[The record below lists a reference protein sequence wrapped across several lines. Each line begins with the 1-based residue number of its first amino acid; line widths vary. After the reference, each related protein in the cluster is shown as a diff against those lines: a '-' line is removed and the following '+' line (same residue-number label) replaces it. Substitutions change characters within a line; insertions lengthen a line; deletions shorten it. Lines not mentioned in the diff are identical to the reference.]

1 MLFKVN
7 EDFSSPWT
15 FQGLIVGIISI
26 LFSSAQGSIEPQN
39 EAVELGGNVSLRCVL
54 KETLEVTQVTWQKK
68 IDGNFD
74 NIGTYGKGK
83 NQTINNGYKGKVN
96 IRVLELKET
105 AITFWNVSIQENAC
119 YRCIFNTLTGP
130 ISKEPCLD
138 VYDHLRSFL
147 HYRISDGHLNATC
160 FATGLPR
167 PNISWVPA
175 RGEKTEN
182 EIINPNGTLSVISS
196 ILVNTSD
203 SQYAQDLICKV
214 SHRGVEREFKVPMK
228 EKGF

>member
-83 NQTINNGYKGKVN
+83 NQTINNGYK
-96 IRVLELKET
+96 
-105 AITFWNVSIQENAC
+105 
-119 YRCIFNTLTGP
+119 
-130 ISKEPCLD
+130 
-138 VYDHLRSFL
+138 DHLRSFL

-228 EKGF
+228 EKAHWSPVPIVITVSILIIVIVISGTIVLCRRRHRKKRGF